1 MPYIQQTF
9 ILTVVGSGW
18 SRIVVLAGLLRD
30 CFLLC
35 PHLMEGAGQTL
46 SGASL
51 IKVPISFMGFPG
63 GTSGK
68 EPACQYRNVRDVS
81 SIPGSGDSP
90 KRRARQPTPI
100 FLPEESPW
108 TEEPVGLQSIGLQR
122 LEHD

>member
-1 MPYIQQTF
+1 M
-9 ILTVVGSGW
+9 
-18 SRIVVLAGLLRD
+18 LAGLLRG

-51 IKVPISFMGFPG
+51 IKVPIPFMGFPG

-81 SIPGSGDSP
+81 LIPGWG
-90 KRRARQPTPI
+90 RAPGGGRGNHSSI
-100 FLPEESPW
+100 LAWRIPW
-108 TEEPVGLQSIGLQR
+108 SEEPRQLQFMGSQRIGQR
-122 LEHD
+122 FAEAT